1 MSETEL
7 FDYPI
12 KQLPDRYGIARSAV
26 YVRMKRLNI
35 TPHTQGNRSFINA
48 SQLELMDDLHDFLT
62 EDSSRTIDDFL
73 RRRSAVEV
81 MQQVFPTTGQLARQ
95 QAGHLQGQ
103 SFPEL
108 EYKPGSNAAQL
119 RERFEFLDRA
129 SERGWLLS
137 TSDLA
142 RLIGL
147 EPASVVKHDELSRW
161 GFTFTKC
168 TERSGREVNW
178 AVKRPK

>member
-1 MSETEL
+1 MSKAEL

-12 KQLPDRYGIARSAV
+12 KQLQDRYSIARSAV

-35 TPHTQGNRSFINA
+35 APHTQGNRSYLDA

-73 RRRSAVEV
+73 RRLSAVDVVEP
-81 MQQVFPTTGQLARQ
+81 VFPVKGQLARQ
-95 QAGHLQGQ
+95 PAAHLKEQP
-103 SFPEL
+103 FPEL
-108 EYKPGSNAAQL
+108 QYTPGSHAVQL
-119 RERFEFLDRA
+119 RERFEFLERA
-129 SERGWLLS
+129 SNREWLLS

-142 RLIGL
+142 MLIGL
-147 EPASVVKHDELSRW
+147 EPASVVKHDQLHRW

-168 TERSGREVNW
+168 SERSGREVNW
-178 AVKRPK
+178 AVKRQK